1 MTSCSKGSFV
11 CLEWKKISRICR
23 IWHKICDY
31 TTPIVRFCQYTF
43 RYKEEKRKGQ
53 CLKISGSDPRPFHH
67 ITNTFL
73 KECKPQF
80 KEVIKI
86 CLNILFYS
94 DTELWTQVI
103 LQFHREL
110 QIRSNNW
117 NIALWCICEMAGMCS
132 DTTKTKSIAF
142 CSQALAP

>member
-1 MTSCSKGSFV
+1 MSVWNEKKSQGYVGFGTRFV
-11 CLEWKKISRICR
+11 IIQRPLLDFVNTPLDIRKKREGR
-23 IWHKICDY
+23 
-31 TTPIVRFCQYTF
+31 
-43 RYKEEKRKGQ
+43 